1 VAAGLAIAGDPGWAK
16 YGRWLLLPP
25 ELLPI
30 ACLAEQPGPDDA
42 LAAHDH
48 DVLKIVSRP

>member
-1 VAAGLAIAGDPGWAK
+1 VAAGLAIADNPGWAT
-16 YGRWLLLPP
+16 YRRRLFPPP
-25 ELLPI
+25 ELLPV
-30 ACLAEQPGPDDA
+30 ARHAEQPGPDDA